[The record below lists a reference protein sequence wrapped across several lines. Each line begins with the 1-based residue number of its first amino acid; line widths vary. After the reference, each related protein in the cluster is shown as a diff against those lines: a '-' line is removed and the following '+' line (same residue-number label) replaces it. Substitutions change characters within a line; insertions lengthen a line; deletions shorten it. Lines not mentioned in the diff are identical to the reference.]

1 MLPAPSKGARVPQ
14 DHPTNNPVIDAARRE
29 LSERAK
35 TTALLRTAADAY
47 AGPGRIVSIN
57 TSARKGTR
65 KTPVADGHDAVIEQF
80 GLASDAHAGHWHRQ
94 VSFLAAESI
103 QTART
108 RGLDV
113 HEGDFGENFTT
124 QGINLLTLP
133 LGTQLKI
140 GNDVLIE
147 ISQIGK
153 VCHTRCA
160 IYYLAG
166 DCIFPHEGIFGVVL
180 QGGEVHVGDDIQTV
194 KLGDGTC
201 SFTPADALREVEQA
215 RREGTI

>member
-1 MLPAPSKGARVPQ
+1 MPLSTKGARVPQ
-14 DHPTNNPVIDAARRE
+14 EHPIDNPILDAAKRE
-29 LSERAK
+29 LAQRARV
-35 TTALLRTAADAY
+35 TAPLRTANDVY
-47 AGPGRIVSIN
+47 DGPARITSIN
-57 TSARKGTR
+57 TSAHKSTR
-65 KTPVADGHDAVIEQF
+65 KTPVADGHDIVIEQF

-103 QTART
+103 QTARD
-108 RGLDV
+108 RGLNV

-124 QGINLLTLP
+124 QGINLLSLP
-133 LGTQLKI
+133 LGTQLKLGSEVI
-140 GNDVLIE
+140 VE

-180 QGGEVHVGDDIQTV
+180 HGGEVHTGDDIQVV

-201 SFTPADALREVEQA
+201 SFTPAEALKEVERA
-215 RREGTI
+215 RREGTL

>member
-1 MLPAPSKGARVPQ
+1 MPLSTKGARVPQ
-14 DHPTNNPVIDAARRE
+14 EHPIDSPILDVAKRE
-29 LSERAK
+29 LAQRARA
-35 TTALLRTAADAY
+35 TAPLRTANDVY
-47 AGPGRIVSIN
+47 DGPARITSIN
-57 TSARKGTR
+57 TSAHKGTR
-65 KTPVADGHDAVIEQF
+65 KTPVADGHDIVIEQF

-103 QTART
+103 QTARD
-108 RGLDV
+108 RGLNV

-124 QGINLLTLP
+124 QGINLLSLP
-133 LGTQLKI
+133 LGTQLKLGSEVI
-140 GNDVLIE
+140 VE

-180 QGGEVHVGDDIQTV
+180 HGGEVYTGDDIQVV

-201 SFTPADALREVEQA
+201 SFTPAEALKEVERA
-215 RREGTI
+215 RREGTL

>member
-1 MLPAPSKGARVPQ
+1 MPQ
-14 DHPTNNPVIDAARRE
+14 EHLTDNPILDAAKRE
-29 LSERAK
+29 LAERSQ
-35 TTALLRTAADAY
+35 TTAPLRTASNAY
-47 AGPGRIVSIN
+47 EGPARIVSIN
-57 TSARKGTR
+57 TSAHKGTR
-65 KTPVADGHDAVIEQF
+65 KSPVADGHDTVIEQF

-103 QTART
+103 RTAQH

-113 HEGDFGENFTT
+113 HKGDFGENFTT
-124 QGINLLTLP
+124 QGINLLSLP

-140 GNDVLIE
+140 GNDVLVE

-180 QGGEVHVGDDIQTV
+180 RGGEVHVGDDIQTV

-201 SFTPADALREVEQA
+201 SFTPAEVLEEIEQA
-215 RREGTI
+215 RREGAL

>member
-1 MLPAPSKGARVPQ
+1 MPLSTKGARVPQ
-14 DHPTNNPVIDAARRE
+14 ELTTDNPILDAAKRE
-29 LSERAK
+29 LAQRARA
-35 TTALLRTAADAY
+35 TAPLRTANDVY
-47 AGPGRIVSIN
+47 DGPARITSIN
-57 TSARKGTR
+57 TSAHKGTR
-65 KTPVADGHDAVIEQF
+65 KTPVADGHDIVIEQF

-103 QTART
+103 QTARD
-108 RGLDV
+108 RGLNV

-124 QGINLLTLP
+124 QGINLLSLP
-133 LGTQLKI
+133 LGTQLKLGSEVI
-140 GNDVLIE
+140 VE

-180 QGGEVHVGDDIQTV
+180 HGGEVHIGDDIQVV

-201 SFTPADALREVEQA
+201 SFTPAEALKEVEQA
-215 RREGTI
+215 RREGTL

>member
-1 MLPAPSKGARVPQ
+1 MPQ
-14 DHPTNNPVIDAARRE
+14 EHLTDNPILDAAKRE
-29 LSERAK
+29 LAERSQ
-35 TTALLRTAADAY
+35 TTTPLRTTSNTHE
-47 AGPGRIVSIN
+47 GPARIVSIN
-57 TSARKGTR
+57 TSAHKGTR
-65 KTPVADGHDAVIEQF
+65 KSPVSDGHDTVIEQF
-80 GLASDAHAGHWHRQ
+80 GLASDAHAGRWHRQ

-103 QTART
+103 QTAQH

-124 QGINLLTLP
+124 QGINLLSLP

-140 GNDVLIE
+140 GNDVLVE

-180 QGGEVHVGDDIQTV
+180 QGGEVHTGDDIQVV
-194 KLGDGTC
+194 KLGNGAC
-201 SFTPADALREVEQA
+201 SFTPAEALEEIEQA
-215 RREGTI
+215 RREGTL

>member
-1 MLPAPSKGARVPQ
+1 MPQ
-14 DHPTNNPVIDAARRE
+14 DHPTDNPILNAAERE
-29 LSERAK
+29 LAERAK
-35 TTALLRTAADAY
+35 TTAPLRTADDAY
-47 AGPGRIVSIN
+47 SGSARIVSIN
-57 TSARKGTR
+57 TSAHKGTR
-65 KTPVADGHDAVIEQF
+65 KTPVADGHDTVIKQF

-103 QTART
+103 NTARA

-113 HEGDFGENFTT
+113 CEGDFGENFTT
-124 QGINLLTLP
+124 QGINLLSLP
-133 LGTQLKI
+133 LGTQLKL
-140 GNDVLIE
+140 GSEVCVE

-180 QGGEVHVGDDIQTV
+180 QGGEVHIGDDIQVV

-201 SFTPADALREVEQA
+201 SFTPADALKEVEQA
-215 RREGTI
+215 RREGTL

>member
-1 MLPAPSKGARVPQ
+1 MPLSTKGARVPQ
-14 DHPTNNPVIDAARRE
+14 EHPIDNPILDAAKRE
-29 LSERAK
+29 LAQRARA
-35 TTALLRTAADAY
+35 TAPLRTANDVY
-47 AGPGRIVSIN
+47 DGPARITSIN
-57 TSARKGTR
+57 TSAHKGTR
-65 KTPVADGHDAVIEQF
+65 KTPVVDGHDIVIEQF

-103 QTART
+103 QTARD
-108 RGLDV
+108 RGLNV

-124 QGINLLTLP
+124 QGINLLSLP
-133 LGTQLKI
+133 LGTQLKLGSEVI
-140 GNDVLIE
+140 VE

-180 QGGEVHVGDDIQTV
+180 HGGEVHTGDDIQVV

-201 SFTPADALREVEQA
+201 SFTPAEALKEVERA
-215 RREGTI
+215 RREGTL

>member
-1 MLPAPSKGARVPQ
+1 MLPAPSKGAPCPRLIRSTTPSLTPPSANLQIVPRRQ
-14 DHPTNNPVIDAARRE
+14 LPYAPQTMLTTGLPVSSQSTRR
-29 LSERAK
+29 STKA
-35 TTALLRTAADAY
+35 
-47 AGPGRIVSIN
+47 
-57 TSARKGTR
+57 
-65 KTPVADGHDAVIEQF
+65 
-80 GLASDAHAGHWHRQ
+80 
-94 VSFLAAESI
+94 
-103 QTART
+103 

-124 QGINLLTLP
+124 RGINLLSLP

-140 GNDVLIE
+140 GSEVLVE

-166 DCIFPHEGIFGVVL
+166 DCIFPHEGVFGVVL
-180 QGGEVHVGDDIQTV
+180 KGGEVHIGDDIQVV

-201 SFTPADALREVEQA
+201 SFTPAEALEEIEQA
-215 RREGTI
+215 RQEGTL

>member
-1 MLPAPSKGARVPQ
+1 MPQ
-14 DHPTNNPVIDAARRE
+14 DHPTDNPILKAARRE
-29 LSERAK
+29 LTERAQ
-35 TTALLRTAADAY
+35 TTAPLRTADDAY
-47 AGPGRIVSIN
+47 SGSARIVSIN
-57 TSARKGTR
+57 TSAHKGTR
-65 KTPVADGHDAVIEQF
+65 KTPVADGHDTVIKQF

-103 QTART
+103 NTART

-113 HEGDFGENFTT
+113 CEGDFGENFTT
-124 QGINLLTLP
+124 QGINLLSLP
-133 LGTQLKI
+133 LGTQLKL
-140 GNDVLIE
+140 GSEVLVE

-180 QGGEVHVGDDIQTV
+180 QGGEVHIGDDIQVV

-201 SFTPADALREVEQA
+201 SFTPAEALKEVEQA
-215 RREGTI
+215 RREGTL

>member
-1 MLPAPSKGARVPQ
+1 MPQ
-14 DHPTNNPVIDAARRE
+14 DHPTDNPILNAAERE
-29 LSERAK
+29 LTERAQ
-35 TTALLRTAADAY
+35 TTAPLRTADDAY
-47 AGPGRIVSIN
+47 SGSARIVSIN
-57 TSARKGTR
+57 TSAHKGTR
-65 KTPVADGHDAVIEQF
+65 KTPVADGHDTVIKQF

-103 QTART
+103 NTARA

-113 HEGDFGENFTT
+113 CEGDFGENFIT
-124 QGINLLTLP
+124 QGINLLSLP
-133 LGTQLKI
+133 LGTQLKL
-140 GNDVLIE
+140 GSEVLVE

-180 QGGEVHVGDDIQTV
+180 QGGEVHIGDDIQMV

-201 SFTPADALREVEQA
+201 SFTPAEALKEVEQA
-215 RREGTI
+215 RRKGTL

>member
-1 MLPAPSKGARVPQ
+1 MPQ
-14 DHPTNNPVIDAARRE
+14 EHLTDNPILDAAKRE
-29 LSERAK
+29 LAERSQ
-35 TTALLRTAADAY
+35 TATPLRTASNAY
-47 AGPGRIVSIN
+47 ERPARIVSIN
-57 TSARKGTR
+57 TSAHKGTR
-65 KTPVADGHDAVIEQF
+65 KSPVSDGYDTVIEQF

-103 QTART
+103 QTAQH

-124 QGINLLTLP
+124 QGINLLSLP

-140 GNDVLIE
+140 GNDVLVE

-180 QGGEVHVGDDIQTV
+180 QGGEVHTGDDIQVV
-194 KLGDGTC
+194 KLGNGAC
-201 SFTPADALREVEQA
+201 SFTPAEALEEIEQA
-215 RREGTI
+215 RREGAL

>member
-1 MLPAPSKGARVPQ
+1 MPQ
-14 DHPTNNPVIDAARRE
+14 DHPTDNPILNAARRE
-29 LSERAK
+29 LTERAQ
-35 TTALLRTAADAY
+35 TTAPLRTADDAY
-47 AGPGRIVSIN
+47 SGSARIVSIN
-57 TSARKGTR
+57 TSAHKGTR
-65 KTPVADGHDAVIEQF
+65 KTPVADGHDTVIKQF

-103 QTART
+103 NTART

-113 HEGDFGENFTT
+113 CEGDFGENFTT
-124 QGINLLTLP
+124 QGINLLSLP
-133 LGTQLKI
+133 LGTQLKL
-140 GNDVLIE
+140 GSEVLVE

-180 QGGEVHVGDDIQTV
+180 QGGEVHIGNDIQVV

-201 SFTPADALREVEQA
+201 SFTPAEALKEVEQA
-215 RREGTI
+215 RREGTL

>member
-35 TTALLRTAADAY
+35 TTAPLRTAADAY

-57 TSARKGTR
+57 TSAHKGTR
-65 KTPVADGHDAVIEQF
+65 KTPVADGHDAVIKQF

-103 QTART
+103 QTAQA

-113 HEGDFGENFTT
+113 HKGDFGENFTT

-140 GNDVLIE
+140 GNVLHYIPAYSAMN
-147 ISQIGK
+147 IFYRS
-153 VCHTRCA
+153 
-160 IYYLAG
+160 
-166 DCIFPHEGIFGVVL
+166 CIPSVRNINILRKPF
-180 QGGEVHVGDDIQTV
+180 DINEY
-194 KLGDGTC
+194 C
-201 SFTPADALREVEQA
+201 S
-215 RREGTI
+215 

>member
-1 MLPAPSKGARVPQ
+1 MPQ
-14 DHPTNNPVIDAARRE
+14 DHPTDNPILNAAERE
-29 LSERAK
+29 LTERAQ
-35 TTALLRTAADAY
+35 TTAPLRTADDAY
-47 AGPGRIVSIN
+47 SGSARIVSIN
-57 TSARKGTR
+57 TSAHKGTR
-65 KTPVADGHDAVIEQF
+65 KTPVADGHDTVIKQF
-80 GLASDAHAGHWHRQ
+80 GLASDAHAGHWRRQ

-103 QTART
+103 NTARA

-113 HEGDFGENFTT
+113 CEGDFGENFTT
-124 QGINLLTLP
+124 QGINLLSLP
-133 LGTQLKI
+133 LGTQLKL
-140 GNDVLIE
+140 GSEVLVE

-180 QGGEVHVGDDIQTV
+180 QGGEVHIGDDIQMV

-201 SFTPADALREVEQA
+201 SFTPAEALKEVEQA
-215 RREGTI
+215 RRKGTL